1 MKRSTSDVLKATLI
15 ASVLSISVGIYKWPA
30 PQSVGV
36 ARSSSWDK
44 VAAIHLEK
52 NPTCACC
59 GGTKKRQ
66 VHHIQPF
73 HDSPELELEPAN
85 LITLCTDGP
94 CNLNCH
100 FVIGHLGNT
109 KCSNPNV
116 VQDAAYMLKRFS
128 SRKCN

>member
-1 MKRSTSDVLKATLI
+1 MSNTIKAAVGSFIVGTALALSANLGVPNNPH
-15 ASVLSISVGIYKWPA
+15 ASV
-30 PQSVGV
+30 
-36 ARSSSWDK
+36 RSPDWHK
-44 VAAIHLEK
+44 AEAAHLVRQPK
-52 NPTCACC
+52 CACC

-73 HDSPELELEPAN
+73 HDKPELELDPN
-85 LITLCTDGP
+85 NMITLCTDGP

-116 VQDAAYMLKRFS
+116 VEDAAYMLSRFS
-128 SRKCN
+128 SRKCD